1 MNERDLAATLDF
13 LERHQLASGLIPWA
27 QGGQADAW
35 NHTEALLALIVGGR
49 REAAARGLGWVAS
62 VVAGDGAVCH
72 LWSSSGVREPRIDLN
87 CCLYP
92 SVGLMAYLVAFREL
106 GRVREWLGAFDAT
119 VELVLAHQ
127 RPDGSFPW
135 ALEPDRTPKPGSLLA
150 ASSAMVISLEAI
162 LVLDELLARSRPRVK
177 EALEALRASF
187 GLAEFLPRSE
197 WAMDHYYPVLA
208 GVSSAPHAALD
219 RLLEEFWIQD
229 EGLQAIA
236 GSRWVTVAE
245 SSEAALA
252 LMRSGRSEEARA
264 LLAAVSRLRQP
275 SGGYLTGW
283 VLPDRVSF
291 PAAEES
297 TYSAAA
303 FVLAD
308 RLVSADRP
316 MSLIEGL
323 LTLEPGD

>member
-1 MNERDLAATLDF
+1 V
-13 LERHQLASGLIPWA
+13 
-27 QGGQADAW
+27 
-35 NHTEALLALIVGGR
+35 LALIVGGR
-49 REAAARGLGWVAS
+49 REAAARGLGWVAGA
-62 VVAGDGAVCH
+62 VAPDGALCH
-72 LWSSSGVREPRIDLN
+72 LWSASGVREPRIDLN

-92 SVGLMAYLVAFREL
+92 SVGLMAYLVAFRDV
-106 GRVREWLGAFDAT
+106 GRVRQWLAAFDAT
-119 VELVLAHQ
+119 LELVLAHQ

-162 LVLDELLARSRPRVK
+162 LVLDELLERSRPRVK

-187 GLAEFLPRSE
+187 RCVEFLPRGE

-208 GVSSAPHAALD
+208 GVSVAPHAALD
-219 RLLEEFWIQD
+219 ALLARFWIEG

-252 LMRSGRSEEARA
+252 FVRAGRMAQARV
-264 LLAAVSRLRQP
+264 LLAEVSRLRQP

-283 VLPDRVSF
+283 VLPDQVSF

-303 FVLAD
+303 FVLASYLA
-308 RLVSADRP
+308 RADRP
-316 MSLIEGL
+316 MSLVDGL
-323 LTLEPGD
+323 LALEPGS